1 MTTFRNVFA
10 VFLAAIMLCAASL
23 AVAADAKKPDGTVAI
38 EETDFAVMLG
48 GSIGGG
54 VLYVKNEHG
63 VVLKLKERSGGL
75 QLNVASARGVK
86 ITMK

>member
-1 MTTFRNVFA
+1 MKTFRNVFA

-23 AVAADAKKPDGTVAI
+23 AVAADAKKTDGTVAI
-38 EETDFAVMLG
+38 EETDFALMLG
-48 GSIGGG
+48 GSIGG